1 VSPGQLAVTAL
12 FAVALAGLVFTL
24 LLAWAYWPVIA

>member
-1 VSPGQLAVTAL
+1 MSWRRIALTAAFSVL
-12 FAVALAGLVFTL
+12 LAGMVFAL